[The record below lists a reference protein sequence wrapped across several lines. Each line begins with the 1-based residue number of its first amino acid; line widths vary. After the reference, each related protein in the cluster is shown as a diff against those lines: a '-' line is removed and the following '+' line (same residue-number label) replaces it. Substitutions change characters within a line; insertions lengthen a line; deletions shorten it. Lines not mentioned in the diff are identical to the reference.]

1 VIVFI
6 CCCTHLL
13 RLRTCLLYPLD
24 LILFSA

>member
-1 VIVFI
+1 VIMSA

-13 RLRTCLLYPLD
+13 HLQTCLRYPLN

>member
-1 VIVFI
+1 VIVSI

-13 RLRTCLLYPLD
+13 HLQICLLYPSN

>member
-1 VIVFI
+1 VSV

-13 RLRTCLLYPLD
+13 HLQICLLYPLD